1 MKVGDLVTIKSDHT
15 KRGWRK
21 TVGIVIDDENENN
34 LYLRRYTILWPG
46 VEESLS
52 EKWLEVIDESR

>member
-1 MKVGDLVTIKSDHT
+1 MKVGDLVKIKSDHI

-52 EKWLEVIDESR
+52 EKWLEVIHESR